1 MAQDVDPSGVQ
12 IVQPDS
18 PADVSAGRGNGF
30 LSLAGAL
37 ADGAPELHD
46 ALGAY
51 AEFGQ
56 KREAAKAQAA
66 AFANTGEAFGDAVRE
81 GKIEA
86 TQNPWFMKAYNL
98 DAAVIRGKSD
108 MAALLDSSQTWPERT
123 DPQKFQA
130 RFGQEMGALAQKYSG
145 GHPEVLQG
153 FETAAAPIY
162 QAALAENTQYNID
175 RIHTER
181 TENLTAL
188 ATDALGQTAAK
199 NGGALTAETAGQA
212 LAPVL
217 QQAIATGGTQTQARA
232 LALAAVVNHAAQTG
246 NGEEMRSLLSTD
258 IPGLGRLSDTVDAQG
273 SPIGLQALKDS
284 YFIVRDQGAA
294 AKADAAKVTSV
305 AHQVVSTME
314 AQYGLQAGRQI
325 DTNNAAIM
333 DIIQKAGVTDPGLAT
348 RIALEAKRVAAEAF
362 EGATKLHNAMV
373 AFDGT
378 DPAATQRL
386 LGFHAYAAANG
397 LTKDLVPMLSREVAS
412 GEMSLTMADSIITEA
427 SSTSRTKFSEGMA
440 NNRENASL
448 EADARRAA
456 RDALTN
462 IKQVREQLVAAAV
475 YAGENLTTFNAKGQQ
490 LFHKGDPTQP
500 VITVDPYLSG
510 TAGKARLAAL
520 DERIKGAM
528 SVVQLSRPND
538 YAAIQQAGRD
548 ELARFFNERAAAR
561 AKVNGAASG
570 ALSATSKQ

>member
-1 MAQDVDPSGVQ
+1 MPQDVDPSGVQ
-12 IVQPDS
+12 VIQPDS

-37 ADGAPELHD
+37 ADTAPELHD

-51 AEFGQ
+51 AKFGQ
-56 KREAAKAQAA
+56 ERESAKAQAA

-86 TQNPWFMKAYNL
+86 TQNPWFIKAYNL

-108 MAALLDSSQTWPERT
+108 MAALMDQSQTWAERT

-130 RFGQEMGALAQKYSG
+130 RFSKEMGALAQNYAG

-153 FETAAAPIY
+153 FETAAQPIY
-162 QAALAENTQYNID
+162 QAALAENTQFNID
-175 RIHTER
+175 RIHTEH

-199 NGGALTAETAGQA
+199 NGGTLTAETAGAA

-217 QQAIATGGTQTQARA
+217 QQAIQTGGTQSQARA

-246 NGEEMRSLLSTD
+246 NGEEMRSLLSTG
-258 IPGLGRLSDTVDAQG
+258 IPGLGKLADTVDAQG
-273 SPIGLQALKDS
+273 GPIGLQVLKDS

-305 AHQVVSTME
+305 ATQVVSTME
-314 AQYGLQAGRQI
+314 AQYGLQEGRQI

-333 DIIQKAGVTDPGLAT
+333 DIITKAGVTDPGMAT
-348 RIALEAKRVAAEAF
+348 RIALEAKRVAAKEF
-362 EGATKLHNAMV
+362 EGATQLHNAMV

-378 DPAATQRL
+378 DPATTQRL
-386 LGFHAYAAANG
+386 LGFHAYAAQNG
-397 LTKDLVPMLSREVAS
+397 LTKDLVPRLSQEVAN
-412 GEMSLTMADSIITEA
+412 GTMSLTMADSIISEA
-427 SSTSRTKFSEGMA
+427 AHTSNTKFSESMA
-440 NNRENASL
+440 DRRENASL

-456 RDALTN
+456 RDAITN
-462 IKQVREQLVAAAV
+462 IKQVREQLVASAV
-475 YAGENLTTFNAKGQQ
+475 YVGENLKGKDAKGQ
-490 LFHKGDPTQP
+490 T
-500 VITVDPYLSG
+500 VTVVDPYLSG
-510 TAGKARLAAL
+510 TQGKARLAAL

-528 SVVQLSRPND
+528 SIYQLGHPMD
-538 YAAIQQAGRD
+538 YLGIQQAGRD
-548 ELARFFNERAAAR
+548 ELARFLNERAAAR
-561 AKVNGAASG
+561 AKVNGTAGG
-570 ALSATSKQ
+570 ALEATSKQ